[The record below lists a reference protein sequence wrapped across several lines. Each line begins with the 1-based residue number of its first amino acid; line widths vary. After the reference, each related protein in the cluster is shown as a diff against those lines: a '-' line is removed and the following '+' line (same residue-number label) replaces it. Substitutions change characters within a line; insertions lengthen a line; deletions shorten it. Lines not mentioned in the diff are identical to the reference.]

1 MKITTRLTLLL
12 VGSVGVVYILLQLYS
27 FNYYSQLVHQQ
38 VDTEAELIT
47 NTVIGRIRDVT
58 EGTENTIR
66 TATVGIEMLNWE
78 NPDDIYEYLEQVMK
92 KNVEAGGLI
101 SGSTLAFN
109 PEIKKQ
115 AYFVWVEN
123 GKLKKIDITKIYD
136 DVKRP
141 WWEES
146 FNTKK
151 PTWSRPYFDKNA
163 AGKLMVT
170 YSCPILK
177 DGKVVALLTADV
189 YLNTLQKFLAEV
201 SKDNNNEYIF
211 VLYNKDATYVS
222 HPDTQRL
229 AKSALELNKKYPHV
243 MKVIFHML
251 EGKKDSEMGTRAGQ
265 DIIVNYTSI
274 PELGWS
280 VGVVFDEEKIAKS
293 TYDMAYRNIIII
305 LVGLLFILTVI
316 ALMARTITKPLL
328 RLTDYVRHVGKNN
341 LSGKVPYTEGKDEI
355 AELAQSFSFMQDEL
369 KKYIASER
377 QIAGENAR
385 IESEIRFAK
394 DIQESFLPDDETLSK
409 DERFDLGAYLS
420 TAREVGGDLYDFF
433 YLDKDNLLIVL
444 GDVADKGVPA
454 SLYMAITMAFAR
466 SLAKMFSSPAQI
478 VTHMNENLVR
488 YSKNNMFVTVMM
500 VAINLK
506 TGEARILDAGH
517 GMLYHISDGKPVRP
531 KMAKNIALGVR
542 KGIRFKETKLQL
554 KKGDALFFYTDGVT
568 DALNRKKQPFGEE
581 GVQEMLG
588 SLKKNSSVHQDMHD
602 LITTLQTYIKG
613 AKRVDDIATVFF
625 KKTS

>member
-27 FNYYSQLVHQQ
+27 FNYYSKLVHQQ

-47 NTVIGRIRDVT
+47 NRVIGQIREVT
-58 EGTENTIR
+58 KSTENAIR
-66 TATVGIEMLNWE
+66 TAAVGIEMFDLQK
-78 NPDDIYEYLEQVMK
+78 DDRIYEYIEQVMK
-92 KNVEAGGLI
+92 ENIATGGLI

-109 PEIKKQ
+109 PKIENKSPG
-115 AYFVWVEN
+115 VWVEN
-123 GKLKKIDITKIYD
+123 GVFKEADIADLYD
-136 DVKRP
+136 YVKRP
-141 WWEES
+141 WWGDA
-146 FNTKK
+146 FATKK
-151 PTWSRPYFDKNA
+151 PTWSKPYFDKSA
-163 AGKLMVT
+163 AGMLMVT
-170 YSCPILK
+170 YSYPILK
-177 DGKVVALLTADV
+177 DGEVMAILTADV
-189 YLNTLQKFLAEV
+189 YLNELQKFLAEI
-201 SKDNNNEYIF
+201 SRDNNNEYIF

-243 MKVIFHML
+243 MKVISHML
-251 EGKKDSEMGTRAGQ
+251 EGKKASEMGTRAGQ

-280 VGVVFDEEKIAKS
+280 VGVVFDEEKIAAD
-293 TYDMAYRNIIII
+293 TYDMVYRNIAII
-305 LVGLLFILTVI
+305 LIGLLFILVVI
-316 ALMARTITKPLL
+316 ALMARTITRPLL
-328 RLTDYVRHVGKNN
+328 KLNNYVRLIGENN
-341 LSGKVPYTEGKDEI
+341 LSGQVPCTKGKDEI
-355 AELAQSFSFMQDEL
+355 AELARNFSFMQDEL

-377 QIAGENAR
+377 QIAGEKAR
-385 IESEIRFAK
+385 IESEMRFAK
-394 DIQESFLPDDETLSK
+394 DIQESFLPDDESLGE

-433 YLDKDNLLIVL
+433 YLDKDNLLVVL

-466 SLAKMFSSPAQI
+466 SLAKMFSSPEQI

-506 TGEARILDAGH
+506 TGEARVLDAGH
-517 GMLYHISDGKPVRP
+517 GMLYHISNGKPVRP
-531 KMAKNIALGVR
+531 KMIKNIALGVQ
-542 KGIRFKETKLQL
+542 KGVQFKETKLQL
-554 KKGDALFFYTDGVT
+554 KKGDGLFFYTDGVT
-568 DALNRKKQPFGEE
+568 DAINKKGQSFGEK
-581 GVQEMLG
+581 GVQEMLRG
-588 SLKKNSSVHQDMHD
+588 LKKNASIHQDMYD
-602 LITTLQTYIKG
+602 IITTLQTYIKG